1 MNENYYGEEYDY
13 IASIP
18 DDTSEDDVE
27 MKELTTII
35 NAMCNGTELYVS
47 DVITDIDRELKKH
60 QNKLFLI
67 AGVGAG
73 KSSWVK
79 DVLAKKGNVLFVTS
93 RRAKVDEDINDS
105 CFENVIRLGGE
116 EHQTLITNAKLAKIL
131 ENMNLKSGFMT
142 IDQFLDHYDYI
153 VIDEVHSMVTD
164 STFAKSSFGLLN
176 FIEYVA
182 KKKKNIICMTGT
194 PEPVKEYF
202 KKNRWY
208 SYDFR
213 RTCVYVKPKKIVT
226 IRKEEIISIIQK
238 ELEKNNKIVYFV
250 NDTKSIKDQYEALV
264 KAHLVESEEISAIVA
279 ENNRNK
285 LAKDLED
292 LFGDKNKKL
301 IEVSQE
307 TYKSIVEEKLLP
319 DDCKI
324 LLSTSKLKEGVDILN
339 DNTVIICDNHIL
351 TNIIQFC
358 GRVRNGTEVVYIVED
373 AMPHPNKPEKVLY
386 KYSKEEAVAGNYF
399 LNKYV
404 EKGNSPFSKISTK
417 EKKSDKEILID
428 HVEDN
433 RYCRFNYITNEF
445 QRFHLLYKEELRLKK
460 SLQNWKDELVEY
472 CLDYGI
478 QPPTLYP
485 WKAIT
490 ETVLKRLYEQE
501 EKLYIHK
508 DSQKIDAIKKLIW
521 HLPTTKK
528 APPQKCKGLSS
539 VLKEN
544 GIEYTIDSV
553 PGGDKK
559 KESETYWYVK
569 K

>member
-1 MNENYYGEEYDY
+1 MDENYYGEEYDY

-79 DVLAKKGNVLFVTS
+79 NVLAKKGNVLFVTS

-176 FIEYVA
+176 FIEYVV

-238 ELEKNNKIVYFV
+238 ELEKNNKIIYFV

-319 DDCKI
+319 DACKI
-324 LLSTSKLKEGVDILN
+324 LLSTSKLKEGVDIFN
-339 DNTVIICDNHIL
+339 DNTIIICDNHIL

-358 GRVRNGTEVVYIVED
+358 GRVRNGTELCILLK
-373 AMPHPNKPEKVLY
+373 MLCRIQ
-386 KYSKEEAVAGNYF
+386 
-399 LNKYV
+399 
-404 EKGNSPFSKISTK
+404 ISQK
-417 EKKSDKEILID
+417 
-428 HVEDN
+428 N
-433 RYCRFNYITNEF
+433 
-445 QRFHLLYKEELRLKK
+445 
-460 SLQNWKDELVEY
+460 SLQVF
-472 CLDYGI
+472 
-478 QPPTLYP
+478 
-485 WKAIT
+485 
-490 ETVLKRLYEQE
+490 KRRGCSRQLLF
-501 EKLYIHK
+501 K
-508 DSQKIDAIKKLIW
+508 
-521 HLPTTKK
+521 
-528 APPQKCKGLSS
+528 
-539 VLKEN
+539 
-544 GIEYTIDSV
+544 
-553 PGGDKK
+553 
-559 KESETYWYVK
+559 
-569 K
+569 

>member
-1 MNENYYGEEYDY
+1 
-13 IASIP
+13 
-18 DDTSEDDVE
+18 
-27 MKELTTII
+27 
-35 NAMCNGTELYVS
+35 
-47 DVITDIDRELKKH
+47 
-60 QNKLFLI
+60 
-67 AGVGAG
+67 
-73 KSSWVK
+73 
-79 DVLAKKGNVLFVTS
+79 
-93 RRAKVDEDINDS
+93 
-105 CFENVIRLGGE
+105 
-116 EHQTLITNAKLAKIL
+116 
-131 ENMNLKSGFMT
+131 
-142 IDQFLDHYDYI
+142 
-153 VIDEVHSMVTD
+153 
-164 STFAKSSFGLLN
+164 
-176 FIEYVA
+176 
-182 KKKKNIICMTGT
+182 MTGT

-539 VLKEN
+539 VLKEK

>member
-1 MNENYYGEEYDY
+1 M
-13 IASIP
+13 
-18 DDTSEDDVE
+18 
-27 MKELTTII
+27 
-35 NAMCNGTELYVS
+35 
-47 DVITDIDRELKKH
+47 
-60 QNKLFLI
+60 
-67 AGVGAG
+67 
-73 KSSWVK
+73 
-79 DVLAKKGNVLFVTS
+79 FVTS

-490 ETVLKRLYEQE
+490 ETV
-501 EKLYIHK
+501 
-508 DSQKIDAIKKLIW
+508 
-521 HLPTTKK
+521 
-528 APPQKCKGLSS
+528 
-539 VLKEN
+539 
-544 GIEYTIDSV
+544 
-553 PGGDKK
+553 
-559 KESETYWYVK
+559 
-569 K
+569 